1 MNKAYFIPLSK
12 DNSFSVIYGQRTF
25 ANAEWSINSISNFF
39 KLFHSPFLSRRLFEN
54 RYFQSRLIIL
64 KELKRL
70 NFDLSSIKVSISHN
84 KNCFIALISKKD
96 VKMAV
101 DHEHN
106 ERHISSALIK
116 SISRIN
122 KPNSLS
128 SIGYINILET
138 IVKILNIKWNS
149 IINNAQIREI
159 SDYKDTYITN
169 LGKET
174 IYSRFYSYNGNQI
187 CISSDNLEVLK

>member
-12 DNSFSVIYGQRTF
+12 DNSFSVIYGQRAYT
-25 ANAEWSINSISNFF
+25 NAEWSINSISNFF
-39 KLFHSPFLSRRLFEN
+39 KLLHSPFLSRRLFEN

-106 ERHISSALIK
+106 ERYISSALIK
-116 SISRIN
+116 RISRIN

-138 IVKILNIKWNS
+138 IVKISNIKWDS
-149 IINNAQIREI
+149 IMNNAQIREI
-159 SDYKDTYITN
+159 FDYKDTYITN